1 MIHEDGDDD
10 LHHLLEM
17 EVPGLGLDLFFS
29 SFSFPSLDSPL
40 SFSSPCFLHLKR
52 GGGMRASG

>member
-10 LHHLLEM
+10 LHHLLDM
-17 EVPGLGLDLFFS
+17 EVPSLGLDLFFS

-40 SFSSPCFLHLKR
+40 SFSSPCFLT
-52 GGGMRASG
+52 